1 MKRLLLGLFI
11 IIFMG
16 ACSKDLYQYYDY
28 DNLIYAYTTG
38 GVKDKEMKKFTKKYY
53 RISCSKKG
61 VKKQPAPGVCV
72 EYGYFL
78 YKQGKK
84 DEAKESFLREV
95 QLYPESQKCVQQI
108 LKSLAL

>member
-1 MKRLLLGLFI
+1 MKRLLFVFVVAIVLAG
-11 IIFMG
+11 
-16 ACSKDLYQYYDY
+16 CSKDLYQYYDY

-38 GVKDKEMKKFTKKYY
+38 GVKDKEMKKFAKKYSH
-53 RISCSKKG
+53 ISSSKKG
-61 VKKQPAPGVCV
+61 TKKQPAPGACV

-78 YKQGKK
+78 YRQGKK

-95 QLYPESQKCVQQI
+95 QLYPESSKYVQQI